1 MKSAIRIVK
10 RKQAEDIVIADSPTA
25 EKPTESSAREITRT
39 VKGWIT
45 EFKQRK
51 NTQSHSFPG
60 RVAIATEPASRD
72 F

>member
-1 MKSAIRIVK
+1 MKSSVKIVK
-10 RKQAEDIVIADSPTA
+10 RKQAEEATQANTPEADKPA
-25 EKPTESSAREITRT
+25 EPSARDITRT

-51 NTQSHSFPG
+51 STQSHSFPG
-60 RVAIATEPASRD
+60 LAGIATEPASRE